1 MTERQN
7 EAMIR
12 LLADAAQGGQAK
24 VDALVA
30 LSQRT
35 LWLVPWGEGIEGYRT
50 LINSTGLAALPVFTS
65 VRELEEACQRF
76 GWLDPSGQSPHA
88 EVGARQSFTYA
99 RTNNLGFVV
108 VDIAGEHSLEI
119 AQEELAPLLTNRQ
132 QLQGPFAAAGRVG
145 SDLIAAVERRS
156 SQTNIRVD
164 ANSATALSREGNQQ
178 TNHREGSQQTVHH
191 GVNQPP
197 IAQAPQTRPGTP
209 PSGVRVV
216 AAPEPPITLP
226 TNALPPKPE
235 ASSAGF
241 VLPLPDSV
249 HVSTRFAAPFTTPE
263 DAMLDRLEAILR
275 GYPEVEWACLGI
287 ANGTPAIGLRIDL
300 RIRNRVGDLASAVQQ
315 AGQLAVVVLDDM
327 AHFKSAKSDAFVF
340 FPWRRR

>member
-7 EAMIR
+7 EAMVR

-35 LWLVPWGEGIEGYRT
+35 LWVVPWGQGIDGYRT
-50 LINSTGLAALPVFTS
+50 LINSSGLAALPMFTS
-65 VRELEEACQRF
+65 IRELEEACQRF
-76 GWLDPSGQSPHA
+76 GWLDPSGQAPRT

-108 VDIAGEHSLEI
+108 VDIASGHSLEI
-119 AQEELAPLLTNRQ
+119 AQEEFAPLLTNRQ
-132 QLQGPFAAAGRVG
+132 ESPGPFAAAGRVG

-156 SQTNIRVD
+156 SQTNLRVVD
-164 ANSATALSREGNQQ
+164 VTGATAQGM
-178 TNHREGSQQTVHH
+178 
-191 GVNQPP
+191 P
-197 IAQAPQTRPGTP
+197 QAPQTRPGTTP
-209 PSGVRVV
+209 ATGIRAV
-216 AAPEPPITLP
+216 APPEPPAALP

-241 VLPLPDSV
+241 VIPLPDSV
-249 HVSTRFAAPFTTPE
+249 HGSTRFAAPFTTPE

-287 ANGTPAIGLRIDL
+287 ANGTPAIGLRIDA
-300 RIRNRVGDLASAVQQ
+300 RIRNRVGELASAVQQ

-327 AHFKSAKSDAFVF
+327 AHFKSAKTDAFVF

>member
-7 EAMIR
+7 EAMVR

-35 LWLVPWGEGIEGYRT
+35 LWVVPWGQGIEGYRT
-50 LINSTGLAALPVFTS
+50 LINSSGLAALPVFTS
-65 VRELEEACQRF
+65 TRELEEACQRF
-76 GWLDPSGQSPHA
+76 GWLDPSGQAPRT

-108 VDIAGEHSLEI
+108 VDIASEHSLEI

-132 QLQGPFAAAGRVG
+132 ESQGPFAAAGRVG

-156 SQTNIRVD
+156 SQTNLRVD
-164 ANSATALSREGNQQ
+164 PTSATA
-178 TNHREGSQQTVHH
+178 
-191 GVNQPP
+191 
-197 IAQAPQTRPGTP
+197 QAIPLVPQTRPGSTP
-209 PSGVRVV
+209 ATGIRAV
-216 AAPEPPITLP
+216 APPEPPSTLP
-226 TNALPPKPE
+226 NHALPPKPE

-241 VLPLPDSV
+241 VIPLPDSV
-249 HVSTRFAAPFTTPE
+249 QGSTRFAAPFTTPE

-287 ANGTPAIGLRIDL
+287 ANGTPAIGLRIDA
-300 RIRNRVGDLASAVQQ
+300 RIRNRIGDLASAVQQ
-315 AGQLAVVVLDDM
+315 VGQLAVVVLDDM